1 MNNCLFRLPL
11 PYPAKMFYNTSAVSL
26 YAFKERASDPDGR
39 ASRMT
44 HAPKEKA
51 NRHKDLPLPPEVRQ
65 RFQQLQASRR
75 FTRDPEVV
83 RQVLVRA
90 PNWVGD
96 AVMSLPVL
104 AGLRRLF
111 PLAEITMLAVRRVA
125 PLFAAQPG
133 VTEIIHYPSGRG
145 KWQVLWDL
153 RGRFDVA
160 LALPNSMESAL
171 GLWLVGVPSRVGY
184 NTDARRLFLKEAV
197 SGRQQ
202 LAGLHTVFYFLGLL
216 KALGGVA
223 TFTPPTL
230 FLTPEEEVIGGRLL
244 AEANLPGQGPWV
256 GLSPGATYGPAKRWE
271 PSRFAALG
279 RELQREFDARLV
291 LLGGKAERPVAESVK
306 EHLPG
311 PVVDLVGRTNLR
323 QALGILSQLHLLVTN
338 DSGLMHAAAALSVPL
353 VALFGSTDPGATGP
367 FTSRATVIHH
377 PWPCSPCF
385 QRTCEVG
392 YPCLTAISVDEVAA
406 AARAW
411 LKDGS

>member
-1 MNNCLFRLPL
+1 
-11 PYPAKMFYNTSAVSL
+11 
-26 YAFKERASDPDGR
+26 
-39 ASRMT
+39 MT
-44 HAPKEKA
+44 DVPKE
-51 NRHKDLPLPPEVRQ
+51 NPRRSPDLPLPPEVRQ
-65 RFQQLQASRR
+65 RFQQLQVSRR

-83 RQVLVRA
+83 RRVLVRA

-104 AGLRRLF
+104 AGLKRLF
-111 PLAEITMLAVRRVA
+111 PLAEITVLAAPRVA
-125 PLFAAQPG
+125 PLFEAQPG
-133 VTEIIHYPSGRG
+133 VTEIIRYPSGRG
-145 KWQVLWDL
+145 KWQVLWEL

-197 SGRQQ
+197 SNRRE
-202 LAGLHTVFYFLGLL
+202 LAGLHTVFYLLGVL

-230 FLTPEEEVIGGRLL
+230 YLEPKEEAMGAQILS
-244 AEANLPGQGPWV
+244 EADLPGQGPWV
-256 GLSPGATYGPAKRWE
+256 GMSPGAAYGPAKRWE

-279 RELQREFDARLV
+279 RELQREFGARLV
-291 LLGGKAERPVAESVK
+291 LLGGDEEQPVADEVK
-306 EHLPG
+306 EQLQG
-311 PVVDLVGRTNLR
+311 PVADLVGRTSLR
-323 QALGILSQLHLLVTN
+323 QALGVLSQLDLLVTN

-367 FTSRATVIHH
+367 FTSRATVIRHLQ
-377 PWPCSPCF
+377 PCSPCF
-385 QRTCEVG
+385 KRTCDVG
-392 YPCLTAISVDEVAA
+392 YPCLDAISVDEVAA